1 MRSAPRARG
10 RRALPGALAL
20 LFAPLLCA
28 AGCAYQL
35 VSGGQLR
42 PEPFHQIVDRTVR
55 ARGIAPE
62 GEIRTG
68 VIASAELPGLLR
80 RALAA
85 EWTGAEIRD
94 YQEGLVTLGL
104 WPADRDLEREFVAV
118 YAEEVIGLY
127 LPTERTLYLVDDPRT
142 PWSLWVLSTLVRR
155 DLERELILGHELVH
169 FLQHQ
174 AFPELMEADPF
185 WKSQDDVT
193 AALQAALEGDALHY
207 GFASLEI
214 EPPAADELRLAL
226 EEEDRQR
233 THGALA
239 EAPAL
244 LRLTLSFPY
253 VHGYGLSLREG
264 YALLAAPPAS
274 TEQVLHPDKRLEPF
288 QAIDL
293 AALRAA
299 LPAGCRAQFEDTLG
313 ELGLSVL
320 LRDLGAPIEATAWEG
335 WDGDRWVAV
344 DCDGRRE
351 LVWLTA
357 WDSEPDAAEF
367 ASSYGRIAAKVAGR
381 AGMASP
387 PTARVVGS
395 EVWIATP
402 GLVPLAADLG
412 ALARRARVVDL
423 PGVRAHFAPA
433 RQQLPAGGHAARE
446 ALLDRHRRHPAEI
459 ARGRIRAEP
468 VAPGDLADL
477 DPR

>member
-1 MRSAPRARG
+1 MRQSRPAPIRFR
-10 RRALPGALAL
+10 LSGALGLLLAAL
-20 LFAPLLCA
+20 LGTG
-28 AGCAYQL
+28 GCAVSL

-62 GEIRTG
+62 GEIRTR
-68 VIASAELPGLLR
+68 VISSAELPGLLR

-85 EWTGAEIRD
+85 EWTGSEILD

-104 WPADRDLEREFVAV
+104 WPAGRDLEGEFVAV
-118 YAEEVIGLY
+118 YAEEVIGFY
-127 LPTERTLYLVDDPRT
+127 LPTERTLYLVDDTRS
-142 PWSLWVLSTLVRR
+142 PWSLRVLSTLVRR
-155 DLERELILGHELVH
+155 DLERELIVAHELVH

-174 AFPELMEADPF
+174 AFPDLMEANPF
-185 WKSQDDVT
+185 WKSQDDVA

-214 EPPAADELRLAL
+214 DPPAADELRVAL
-226 EEEDRQR
+226 EAEDQQR

-253 VHGYGLSLREG
+253 AHGYGLSLREG
-264 YALLAAPPAS
+264 RALLTAPPAS

-293 AALRAA
+293 AALRAV
-299 LPAGCRAQFEDTLG
+299 LPAGCRSYFEDTLG

-320 LRDLGAPIEATAWEG
+320 LRDLGAPVEAAAWEG
-335 WDGDRWVAV
+335 WDGDRWVAA

-357 WDSEPDAAEF
+357 WDSETDAEEF
-367 ASSYGRIAAKVAGR
+367 ASSYQRIASAVAKR

-387 PTARVVGS
+387 PAARVVGS

-402 GLVPLAADLG
+402 GLAALAANLDTF
-412 ALARRARVVDL
+412 ARRARVVDL
-423 PGVRAHFAPA
+423 AGVRAHFGPK
-433 RQQLPAGGHAARE
+433 
-446 ALLDRHRRHPAEI
+446 
-459 ARGRIRAEP
+459 
-468 VAPGDLADL
+468 
-477 DPR
+477 